1 MRSPLRRHKTWDLFS
16 CSSPMR
22 SVFRAVCDGSGKNY
36 TNSRA
41 IANLPVQINCQ
52 SFGILSR
59 CKSATDEAAAKIGEC
74 GPYLC
79 MPGGFAARWT
89 MGQRYINP
97 FRPIQHDIKI
107 TPDLEEP

>member
-59 CKSATDEAAAKIGEC
+59 CKSATDEAARRLAN
-74 GPYLC
+74 
-79 MPGGFAARWT
+79 AART
-89 MGQRYINP
+89 RACREGLLPAGQWAED
-97 FRPIQHDIKI
+97 IQILSVQFSM
-107 TPDLEEP
+107 TLR